1 MSFCLTV
8 NVPADA
14 VKVKQQQNCLQA
26 VQHRHRDAFDAVGG
40 QPFVDFEDNHGR
52 NHYRQEADQAND
64 EVGSQF
70 EDDEVP
76 GFFFL
81 FHFSHLYK
89 VLSPVN
95 SGIGG

>member
-1 MSFCLTV
+1 MSFCLAV

-14 VKVKQQQNCLQA
+14 VKVKQQQNCLKA
-26 VQHRHRDAFDAVGG
+26 VQHSHRDSFDAMRR
-40 QPFVDFEDNHGR
+40 QPFVDFVDDYGWYH
-52 NHYRQEADQAND
+52 HRQEAYQAND
-64 EVGSQF
+64 EVGDQL

-76 GFFFL
+76 RFFFL